1 MELADKPGSVV
12 DSHSSGM
19 HIAMHLERPTQKPC
33 GPHVV
38 TRVTTS
44 LFGLASSEVYHRRD
58 TLPLTRCALTAPFHP
73 YRSTSRLRR
82 FTFCCTI
89 CRLAPPRRYL
99 ALCPMKPGLSSL
111 LAQSDC
117 LANSKCSLQTNVP
130 MINFYYRRMGQNR
143 IQMQGINHFIALEYF
158 Y

>member
-19 HIAMHLERPTQKPC
+19 HITVHLERPTQKQC
-33 GPHVV
+33 GPHLV
-38 TRVTTS
+38 TCVTTS
-44 LFGLASSEVYHRRD
+44 LFGLASSEVYHRRV
-58 TLPLTRCALTAPFHP
+58 TLPHTRCALTAPFHP

-82 FTFCCTI
+82 FSFCCTI

-117 LANSKCSLQTNVP
+117 LANSECSVQSYCLAG
-130 MINFYYRRMGQNR
+130 NFYPSIGV
-143 IQMQGINHFIALEYF
+143 I
-158 Y
+158 

>member
-1 MELADKPGSVV
+1 VELADKPGSVV

-19 HIAMHLERPTQKPC
+19 HVTMHLERPTQKPY
-33 GPHVV
+33 GPYDV
-38 TRVTTS
+38 TGVTAS
-44 LFGLASSEVYHRRD
+44 LFGLASSGVYHRRD

-82 FTFCCTI
+82 FTFCCTFR
-89 CRLAPPRRYL
+89 RLTPPRRYL

-117 LANSKCSLQTNVP
+117 LANSECSVQSNARLGNS
-130 MINFYYRRMGQNR
+130 YC
-143 IQMQGINHFIALEYF
+143 
-158 Y
+158 